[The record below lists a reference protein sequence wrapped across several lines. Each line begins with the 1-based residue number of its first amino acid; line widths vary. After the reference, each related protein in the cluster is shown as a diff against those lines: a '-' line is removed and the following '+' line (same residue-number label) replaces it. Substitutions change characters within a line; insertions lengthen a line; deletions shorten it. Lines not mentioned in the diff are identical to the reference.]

1 MQDLDDYL
9 PAIRAGDATAFGR
22 WVAGSE
28 TRLRLSLRSFAQ
40 HVDVEAVVQETLLC
54 IWQVA
59 PRVQPDG
66 RPDGLLRLAIRTAH
80 NLAISEVRH
89 RTPRALDPATIEA
102 VMRLEDVAVPQVE
115 TDPMLR
121 DAIRRCHDKLPS
133 KAQFVLEAR
142 MSSAGA
148 TPDQELAASLRMTL
162 NTFLQNVTR
171 ARRLLMECLRK
182 LGIEPV
188 GEAS

>member
-9 PAIRAGDATAFGR
+9 PAIQAGDATAFGR

-40 HVDVEAVVQETLLC
+40 HVDVEAVVQETLLRV
-54 IWQVA
+54 WQVA
-59 PRVQPDG
+59 PRFQPDG

-80 NLAISEVRH
+80 HLAISDVRR
-89 RTPRALDPATIEA
+89 RTPSALDPALLEG
-102 VMRLEDVAVPQVE
+102 VMRLEDVAVPHAE

-121 DAIRRCHDKLPS
+121 KAIRRCHDKLPS
-133 KAQFVLEAR
+133 KAQAVLEAR
-142 MSSAGA
+142 MSNAGA
-148 TPDQELAASLRMTL
+148 SPDQQLAASLRMTL

-171 ARRLLMECLRK
+171 ARRMLMECLRK
-182 LGIEPV
+182 LGIEPI
-188 GEAS
+188 GEAT